1 LVIEIEKEESKDL
14 DTASFNFKELEKYKE
29 IKANNNPVI
38 AAGIPFAITLTELM
52 KVKIK

>member
-1 LVIEIEKEESKDL
+1 
-14 DTASFNFKELEKYKE
+14 LEKYKE

-38 AAGIPFAITLTELM
+38 AAGIPFAMTLIEFL